1 MSTTE
6 EPDEVQLGRRV
17 NELVN
22 AMAKPLF
29 TYRMAKPM
37 AVTHPNTPLTRS
49 ARTRL
54 TNAAREIDRLVTL
67 YVAHAEALT
76 ELAAES
82 PLDAVD

>member
-6 EPDEVQLGRRV
+6 ESDEVQLGRRV

-29 TYRMAKPM
+29 MYRMAQPM
-37 AVTHPNTPLTRS
+37 AVTSPDTPQTRS

-54 TNAAREIDRLVTL
+54 ANAAREIDRLVTL
-67 YVAHAEALT
+67 YTAHAEAMT
-76 ELAAES
+76 ELEVES
-82 PLDAVD
+82 PLDGVD